1 MANTYCPRCKELTK
15 KGGYK
20 AWQIIVSICF
30 FPFGLIALDADG
42 KATTCEKCGYTCR
55 HKTIKSIYMKTILVV
70 MLALASIIYLINPT
84 AGIFELIPDNIPY
97 YWKY

>member
-1 MANTYCPRCKELTK
+1 MANTYCPKCKELTK

-42 KATTCEKCGYTCR
+42 KATTCDKCGYTWQ
-55 HKTIKSIYMKTILVV
+55 
-70 MLALASIIYLINPT
+70 A
-84 AGIFELIPDNIPY
+84 
-97 YWKY
+97 